1 MTAARCQEDEEQEIQ
16 EVTVSLAAAEE
27 ISLDVAAA
35 AMQVNQNF
43 VPFSIKWKSKK
54 WHFVFFFV
62 EKMFSL
68 CS

>member
-43 VPFSIKWKSKK
+43 VALSD
-54 WHFVFFFV
+54 
-62 EKMFSL
+62 
-68 CS
+68 